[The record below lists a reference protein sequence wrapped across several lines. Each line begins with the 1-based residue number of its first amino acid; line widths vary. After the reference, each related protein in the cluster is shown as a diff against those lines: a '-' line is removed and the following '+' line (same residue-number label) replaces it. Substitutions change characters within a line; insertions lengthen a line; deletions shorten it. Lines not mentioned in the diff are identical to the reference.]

1 MFKNLLVSLFIV
13 CGASVSHAALGGQ
26 WTGWGEW
33 TFDGAGTHCD
43 VMTLSFKESAN
54 KVQRIKGKFDCGM
67 VALDLPPQDL
77 IRNGNELSIDGEVVG
92 SVDGNRYVWIE
103 PYSPTVRVKTDITVD
118 GLHMDYK
125 EIWYGTDDVVIYV
138 ITGRLF
144 TQGQ

>member
-1 MFKNLLVSLFIV
+1 MFKNLLVCLLIV

-33 TFDGAGTHCD
+33 TYDGAGTRCD
-43 VMTLSFKESAN
+43 VMKLNFKESDN
-54 KVQRIKGKFDCGM
+54 KLHRVKGYFDCGL
-67 VALDLPPQDL
+67 VGLDLIEQEFV
-77 IRNGNELSIDGEVVG
+77 RNGDELLIDGKVVG
-92 SVDGNRYVWIE
+92 SVTGNRYVWIE
-103 PYSPTVRVKTDITVD
+103 QYSDTVRVKTDITVD

-125 EIWYGTDDVVIYV
+125 EIWYGTDDVIIYV